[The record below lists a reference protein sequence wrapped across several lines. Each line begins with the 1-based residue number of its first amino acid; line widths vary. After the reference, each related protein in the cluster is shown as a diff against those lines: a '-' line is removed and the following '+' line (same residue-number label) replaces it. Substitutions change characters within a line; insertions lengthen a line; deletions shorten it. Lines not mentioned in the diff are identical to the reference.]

1 MAFARGAAHRPSVL
15 VAARFLDPG
24 AVAAVALA
32 LVAIATPLTH
42 LPPLWAAAAA
52 LAAAVLGLNARR
64 RNLKPRRPTVDHV
77 RSLVL
82 SVLAILLAM
91 AGFAVVAPSLL
102 VQLQARLT
110 H

>member
-1 MAFARGAAHRPSVL
+1 
-15 VAARFLDPG
+15 
-24 AVAAVALA
+24 
-32 LVAIATPLTH
+32 
-42 LPPLWAAAAA
+42 
-52 LAAAVLGLNARR
+52 
-64 RNLKPRRPTVDHV
+64 V

>member
-1 MAFARGAAHRPSVL
+1 LDQLL
-15 VAARFLDPG
+15 V
-24 AVAAVALA
+24 V
-32 LVAIATPLTH
+32 
-42 LPPLWAAAAA
+42 
-52 LAAAVLGLNARR
+52 NARR
-64 RNLKPRRPTVDHV
+64 RSLKPRRPTVDHV